1 MSSLH
6 RLPYDASRVE
16 RPQAAGRAAASW
28 THRGNATKRVEVIM
42 PPEKLDE
49 LREALAEAGILGMTV
64 REAKVF
70 DRGTGRREVYRGSSY
85 VVEFTS
91 KVEVVMVVQDDV
103 VPRILEVLETIPGMG
118 DGHDPSVF
126 ISEVVEA
133 VRNRTGEQNG
143 PRPILHGRH
152 GP

>member
-1 MSSLH
+1 
-6 RLPYDASRVE
+6 
-16 RPQAAGRAAASW
+16 
-28 THRGNATKRVEVIM
+28 M